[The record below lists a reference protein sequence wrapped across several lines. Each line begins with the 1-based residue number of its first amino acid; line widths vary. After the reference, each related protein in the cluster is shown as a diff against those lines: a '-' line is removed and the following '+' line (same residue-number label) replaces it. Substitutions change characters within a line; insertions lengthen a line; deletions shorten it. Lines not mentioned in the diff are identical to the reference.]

1 MEITVDIDNELE
13 NFNEHINVE
22 KIENYI
28 KDVLKKEYPKDE
40 DLYLSILLTNNERIQ
55 EINREYRDKD
65 SPTDVISFAYHE
77 DRMDFT
83 PYTTLGD
90 IVIFSIEDKNL
101 LKISFLL
108 YILPIFFMIFVYIF
122 TSFFN
127 TPEKLKIL
135 LSFSSIVIFYFIIY
149 LKVSKKM

>member
-1 MEITVDIDNELE
+1 MKNKGIVKKINESKITIEI
-13 NFNEHINVE
+13 
-22 KIENYI
+22 Y
-28 KDVLKKEYPKDE
+28 KDLNCSSCSSCNKKSHGTQTFFYDKN
-40 DLYLSILLTNNERIQ
+40 DLS
-55 EINREYRDKD
+55 
-65 SPTDVISFAYHE
+65 
-77 DRMDFT
+77 
-83 PYTTLGD
+83 LGD

-108 YILPIFFMIFVYIF
+108 YILPVFFMIFVYIF

-149 LKVSKKM
+149 LLEKKEYLNFLNTIKIEKEIL